1 MAGYTVLGVFMDRFI
16 GLVGIAII
24 LAIVFL
30 MSNNK
35 KAINY
40 KTVLTG
46 LFLQILFAIF
56 IFKVPLGQKI
66 FLMIGLFIQKI
77 LDFAIEGGQ
86 FVFGPLLANSKFVEI
101 FGKGSSI
108 FALQLIC
115 TNIFMMVLVNILYYY
130 GIMQRVVAILGK
142 AMNKIMN
149 VSGAEALSNVASS
162 FVGQILAQI
171 MIKPYLEKLTRSELL
186 ASMSG
191 SMACISGAI
200 MPIYIG
206 MGIPAHYI
214 LASSIMAAPGAMVLS
229 KIMYPETCEPETRDN
244 IRISKRRTFA
254 NIFDAISN
262 GAAEGMKVAIN
273 VVAMILALVAL
284 VAFIDW
290 VLNISGILLYKFC
303 PGCSNFTFLTHLS
316 LKMILG
322 KLFAFFAI
330 IIGVPLKDASIVG
343 ALMGTKIVLN
353 EMVAYVDLSH
363 LANTITPKS
372 FMLASFALCSFGNF
386 GSIAIQIGGIGELAP
401 NQRKN
406 LARLGLRA
414 LICGTL
420 SCYLS
425 AAIVG
430 VLL

>member
-1 MAGYTVLGVFMDRFI
+1 MERFI
-16 GLVGIAII
+16 GIIGIVVIF
-24 LAIVFL
+24 LIVYL

-40 KTVLTG
+40 KTIITG
-46 LFLQILFAIF
+46 FILQILLAVF
-56 IFKVPLGQKI
+56 IFKVPIGEKI
-66 FLMIGLFIQKI
+66 FLMIGDFIKKI
-77 LDFAIEGGQ
+77 LDFATEGGL
-86 FVFGPLLANSKFVEI
+86 FVFGPLLDKVKLSEL
-101 FGKGSSI
+101 FGAGSSI
-108 FALQLIC
+108 FAVQLIC

-130 GIMQRVVAILGK
+130 GIMQRVVAALGK
-142 AMNKIMN
+142 AMNKIMH

-214 LASSIMAAPGAMVLS
+214 LASSVMAAPGALILA
-229 KIMYPETCEPETRDN
+229 KIMYPETGEPETRDN

-254 NIFDAISN
+254 NVFEAISN
-262 GAAEGMKVAIN
+262 GASEGMKVAIN
-273 VVAMILALVAL
+273 VTAMILALVAL

-290 VLNISGILLYKFC
+290 LLGLSGLLLYKFC
-303 PGCSNFTFLTHLS
+303 PGCSHFAFLTHLS
-316 LKMILG
+316 LKFILG
-322 KLFAFFAI
+322 KIFAIFAI

-343 ALMGTKIVLN
+343 ALMGTKLVLN
-353 EMVAYVDLSH
+353 EMVAYVNLSQIAH
-363 LANTITPKS
+363 SLAPKS

-401 NQRKN
+401 NQKKN

-430 VLL
+430 VIM